1 MCAYY
6 DDEQKVKKGDKALYK
21 NENITIISAKHIK
34 ENRTMDIVYTLENK
48 NEENLLNIPY
58 KTVGFGLSLISREI
72 KQG

>member
-21 NENITIISAKHIK
+21 DKNITIISAKHIK
-34 ENRTMDIVYTLENK
+34 ENRTMDIVYIIDNK

-58 KTVGFGLSLISREI
+58 KTTGFGLSLISER
-72 KQG
+72 